1 MVRIQRSSE
10 GLSKARALDRI
21 GVFVQNRSIW
31 VILTLLV
38 LTTLL
43 LIPLLFMSPTETA
56 SDHPGGEVFDIRAMK
71 EEKLPP
77 AVHYIVFVVEAKD
90 GDILTQEELWELYQ
104 NEETLRESDAVS
116 ELLYSYYH
124 IESDTVALGIY
135 TIADAVYEYF
145 EEHPE
150 YGVTLANATDDQV
163 KIAID
168 HVMGDPNASYWLE
181 YLSVDASHESRDI
194 LGQPIEYWQCSA
206 MLIEVD
212 ADNSKL
218 PEEIT
223 PGVSAG
229 TAGGP
234 EHQRFNRDV
243 QTLLRGDQQ
252 NYNLW
257 GVAIDLTLEA
267 DEEGMLS
274 IPLIITAMVII
285 LIIMSIHFRSVHI
298 SLLTVIGLVMLI
310 VWLKGLSNLIGLKS
324 SLTLDI
330 IVPIAILVLGIDYAI
345 HSIHRYMEERHKG
358 YDPNASLARS
368 ISGVGGA
375 LILAASTT
383 IVAFGSNVS
392 AGTEEIREFGIA
404 GALAI
409 LISLIIMG
417 LLIPSLKMRWD
428 IRFPGKRVASMKLGE
443 TREVKHKSD
452 GWHIMPTSSMA
463 LTPMRE
469 RTYRGERLGRI
480 VCSVVDRKA
489 VVLPI
494 VIVLSVGALFYA
506 GKLESRMDAKD
517 YFASSSDLVVSLD
530 KLDEHIGDK
539 GGEIATIYIEGD
551 LTSTESL
558 MAIQSVVD
566 NLEDDQAIARNPS
579 DGSPYVYNDL
589 FDFLNTVL
597 SSDVAIARIEA
608 LNPGVSITDADNN
621 GIPDTQEQL
630 AAAYD
635 YIVQY
640 GIPLDEEVLAYE
652 VNQVKEGL
660 FHDPQGEEE
669 DATQLLVFLP
679 GTREQAVLDDS
690 MMELTEDMSALEVSS
705 ISTYGLTGA
714 PYERDAALDAITNS
728 LMASIIIAVVLCL
741 LVLLVAFRSLKYAI
755 VTIIPVILVAI
766 WLHGIMYLA
775 GFHLNAV
782 TATIAAISI
791 GVGIDYS
798 VHIAARFRQE
808 LRIMSDKRE
817 AVEQAASKSG
827 YALLGAATST
837 MLGFLVMGFAPMP
850 MFASFGILTAFMILM
865 AFIAALF
872 VLPSLLVLVAA
883 RTD

>member
-1 MVRIQRSSE
+1 MRIQRSSGGSPE
-10 GLSKARALDRI
+10 LGFLDK
-21 GVFVQNRSIW
+21 VASFVQNRSSL
-31 VILTLLV
+31 VIITLLV
-38 LTTLL
+38 LTVLL
-43 LIPLLFMSPTETA
+43 VLPIVFMSPTETA

-71 EEKLPP
+71 EEILPP
-77 AVHYIVFVVEAKD
+77 AVHYIVFVVESKD

-150 YGVTLANATDDQV
+150 YGVTLSDATDDQV

-243 QTLLRGDQQ
+243 QSLLRGDQQ
-252 NYNLW
+252 SYELW

-298 SLLTVIGLVMLI
+298 TFLTVIGLIMLI

-345 HSIHRYMEERHKG
+345 HSIHRYIEERDKG
-358 YDPNASLARS
+358 YDPKVTITRS

-383 IVAFGSNVS
+383 MVAFGSNIS
-392 AGTEEIREFGIA
+392 AGTEEIREFGVA
-404 GALAI
+404 GTLAI

-417 LLIPSLKMRWD
+417 VLIPLLKMRRD
-428 IRFPGKRVASMKLGE
+428 IRFPGKPSASSSLGG
-443 TREVKHKSD
+443 TREVRHKSD
-452 GWHIMPTSSMA
+452 GWHIAPTSSMA
-463 LTPMRE
+463 LPPIRE
-469 RTYRGERLGRI
+469 RSYRGERLGRI

-489 VVLPI
+489 VVLPLI
-494 VIVLSVGALFYA
+494 IVLSIVAFYYA
-506 GKLESRMDAKD
+506 GRLESSMDAKD
-517 YFASSSDLVVSLD
+517 YLSGSSDFVVSLD

-551 LTSTESL
+551 LTAPESL
-558 MAIQSVVD
+558 DAIQSVVD
-566 NLEDDQAIARNPS
+566 NLNDDQSIARNPS
-579 DGSPYVYNDL
+579 DGNPYVYNDL
-589 FDFLNTVL
+589 FDFLDTVL

-608 LNPGVSITDADNN
+608 FNPGISITDDDSN
-621 GIPDTQEQL
+621 GIPDTSEQL
-630 AAAYD
+630 VAVYD

-640 GIPLDEEVLAYE
+640 GIPLDEEVVAYD

-660 FHDPQGEEE
+660 FHDPLGEQE

-679 GTREQAVLDDS
+679 GTREQAVLKDS
-690 MMELTEDMSALEVSS
+690 MVELTEDMNPLEVSS

-714 PYERDAALDAITNS
+714 PYERDAALDAITTS
-728 LMASIIIAVVLCL
+728 LMYSIIVAIVLCL
-741 LVLLVAFRSLKYAI
+741 LVLLVAFRSFKYAI
-755 VTIIPVILVAI
+755 ATIIPVILVAI

-850 MFASFGILTAFMILM
+850 MFASFGILTALMILM
-865 AFIAALF
+865 AFVAALF

-883 RTD
+883 RED